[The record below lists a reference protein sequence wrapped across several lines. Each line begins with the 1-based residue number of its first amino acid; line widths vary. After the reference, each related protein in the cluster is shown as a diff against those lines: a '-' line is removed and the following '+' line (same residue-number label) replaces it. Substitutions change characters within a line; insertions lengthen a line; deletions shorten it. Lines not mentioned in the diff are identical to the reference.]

1 MNDNTKHIAGGPSA
15 PGELNIG
22 IKLPDGLSLFSEDG
36 ALCLSDGNLRFCADL
51 TTMIPR
57 IKRGVI
63 GTELVV
69 RAARLKDMSGSPTL
83 IDAAAG
89 LGSDGLLLAA
99 AGFNVTLCE
108 YNPAI
113 AALLKDSLRRSAEVP
128 ELSDAVSRMKV
139 HTGDSIPFMRV
150 IDTKPDVIYLDPM
163 FPESGKNALIKKKFQ
178 LLRQLELPCSNE
190 EELLGA
196 AIAAGPHKIVIKR
209 PIKGPYLAGRKPSY
223 SIEGKAV
230 RYDCLIFA

>member
-1 MNDNTKHIAGGPSA
+1 M
-15 PGELNIG
+15 
-22 IKLPDGLSLFSEDG
+22 DGLSLFYEDG
-36 ALCLSDGNLRFCADL
+36 ALWLTDGNLRFCADL
-51 TTMIPR
+51 SSMIPR

-63 GTELVV
+63 GTELLV
-69 RAARLKDMSGSPTL
+69 RAARLKDMSGGPTL

-108 YNPAI
+108 YNPVI
-113 AALLKDSLRRSAEVP
+113 AALLEDSLKRAASVP
-128 ELSDAVSRMKV
+128 ELSDAVSRMNV
-139 HTGDSIPFMRV
+139 RTGDSIPFMRD
-150 IDTKPDVIYLDPM
+150 IAEKPDVIYLDPM

-178 LLRQLELPCSNE
+178 LLRKLELPCSNE
-190 EELLGA
+190 EELLEA
-196 AIAAGPHKIVIKR
+196 AVSAGPHKIVIKR

>member
-1 MNDNTKHIAGGPSA
+1 MNID
-15 PGELNIG
+15 EY
-22 IKLPDGLSLFSEDG
+22 LPAGLSLFKENG
-36 ALCLSDGNLRFCADL
+36 ALWLTDGNLRFCADL
-51 TTMIPR
+51 TAMIPR
-57 IKRGVI
+57 VKRGAV

-69 RAARLKDMSGSPTL
+69 RASRLKDMSGSPTL

-89 LGSDGLLLAA
+89 LGNDGLLLAA
-99 AGFNVTLCE
+99 AGFKVTLCE
-108 YNPAI
+108 YNPVI
-113 AALLKDSLRRSAEVP
+113 AELLTDSLRRAAEVP
-128 ELSDAVSRMKV
+128 ALASAVSNITVR
-139 HTGDSIPFMRV
+139 TGDSIPFMRESGV
-150 IDTKPDVIYLDPM
+150 RPDVIYLDPM

-190 EELLGA
+190 EELLEA

-230 RYDCLIFA
+230 RYDCLVYA

>member
-1 MNDNTKHIAGGPSA
+1 MNIDSY
-15 PGELNIG
+15 
-22 IKLPDGLSLFSEDG
+22 LPAGLSLFNEDG
-36 ALCLSDGNLRFCADL
+36 ALWLTDGNLRFCADL
-51 TTMIPR
+51 TAMIPR
-57 IKRGVI
+57 VKRGVV

-69 RAARLKDMSGSPTL
+69 RASRLKDMSGSPTL

-89 LGSDGLLLAA
+89 LGNDGLLLAA
-99 AGFNVTLCE
+99 AGFKVTLCE
-108 YNPAI
+108 YNPVI
-113 AALLKDSLRRSAEVP
+113 AELLTDSLRRAAEVP
-128 ELSDAVSRMKV
+128 ALASAVSNITVR
-139 HTGDSIPFMRV
+139 TGDSIPFMKESGVR
-150 IDTKPDVIYLDPM
+150 PDVIYLDPM

-190 EELLGA
+190 EELLEA

-230 RYDCLIFA
+230 RYDCLVYA

>member
-1 MNDNTKHIAGGPSA
+1 MNIDSY
-15 PGELNIG
+15 
-22 IKLPDGLSLFSEDG
+22 LPAGLSLFNEDG
-36 ALCLSDGNLRFCADL
+36 ALWLTDGNLRFCADL
-51 TTMIPR
+51 TAMIPR
-57 IKRGVI
+57 VKRGVV

-69 RAARLKDMSGSPTL
+69 RASRLKDMSGSPTL

-89 LGSDGLLLAA
+89 LGNDGLLLAA
-99 AGFNVTLCE
+99 AGFKVTLCE
-108 YNPAI
+108 YNPVI
-113 AALLKDSLRRSAEVP
+113 AELLTDSLRRAAEVP
-128 ELSDAVSRMKV
+128 ALASAVSNITVRP
-139 HTGDSIPFMRV
+139 GDSIPFMKESGVR
-150 IDTKPDVIYLDPM
+150 PDVIYLDPM

-190 EELLGA
+190 EELLEA

-230 RYDCLIFA
+230 RYDCLVYA

>member
-1 MNDNTKHIAGGPSA
+1 MNTNGSFIAGGPSA
-15 PGELNIG
+15 PGELNIDSY
-22 IKLPDGLSLFSEDG
+22 LPAGLSLFTENG
-36 ALCLSDGNLRFCADL
+36 ALWLTDGNLRFCADL
-51 TTMIPR
+51 TSMIPR
-57 IKRGVI
+57 VKRGAV

-69 RAARLKDMSGSPTL
+69 RASRLKDMSGSPTL

-89 LGSDGLLLAA
+89 LGNDGLLLAA
-99 AGFNVTLCE
+99 AGFKVTLCE
-108 YNPAI
+108 YNPVI
-113 AALLKDSLRRSAEVP
+113 AELLTDSLRRAADVP
-128 ELSDAVSRMKV
+128 ALAFAVSNITVR
-139 HTGDSIPFMRV
+139 TGDSIPFMKESGVR
-150 IDTKPDVIYLDPM
+150 PDVIYLDPM

-190 EELLGA
+190 EELLEA

-230 RYDCLIFA
+230 RYDCLVYA

>member
-1 MNDNTKHIAGGPSA
+1 MNID
-15 PGELNIG
+15 EY
-22 IKLPDGLSLFSEDG
+22 LPAGLSLFKENG
-36 ALCLSDGNLRFCADL
+36 ALWLTDGNLRFCADL
-51 TTMIPR
+51 TAMIPR
-57 IKRGVI
+57 VKKGAV

-69 RAARLKDMSGSPTL
+69 RASRLKDMSGSPTL

-89 LGSDGLLLAA
+89 LGNDGLLLAA
-99 AGFNVTLCE
+99 AGFKVTLCE
-108 YNPAI
+108 YNPVI
-113 AALLKDSLRRSAEVP
+113 AELLTDSLRRAAEVP
-128 ELSDAVSRMKV
+128 ALASAVSNITVR
-139 HTGDSIPFMRV
+139 TGDSIPFMKESGVR
-150 IDTKPDVIYLDPM
+150 PDVIYLDPM

-190 EELLGA
+190 EELLEA

-230 RYDCLIFA
+230 RYDCLVYA

>member
-1 MNDNTKHIAGGPSA
+1 MNIDSY
-15 PGELNIG
+15 
-22 IKLPDGLSLFSEDG
+22 LPAGLSLFKEDG
-36 ALCLSDGNLRFCADL
+36 ALWLTDGNLRFCADL
-51 TTMIPR
+51 TAMIPR
-57 IKRGVI
+57 VKRGAV

-69 RAARLKDMSGSPTL
+69 RASRLKDMSGSPTL

-89 LGSDGLLLAA
+89 LGNDGLLLAA
-99 AGFNVTLCE
+99 AGFKVTLCE
-108 YNPAI
+108 YNPVI
-113 AALLKDSLRRSAEVP
+113 AELLTDSLRRAAEVP
-128 ELSDAVSRMKV
+128 ALASAVSNITVR
-139 HTGDSIPFMRV
+139 TGDSIPFMKESGVR
-150 IDTKPDVIYLDPM
+150 PDVIYLDPM

-190 EELLGA
+190 EELLEA

-230 RYDCLIFA
+230 RYDCLVYA

>member
-1 MNDNTKHIAGGPSA
+1 MNIDSY
-15 PGELNIG
+15 
-22 IKLPDGLSLFSEDG
+22 LPAGLSLFKEDG
-36 ALCLSDGNLRFCADL
+36 ALWLTDGNLRFCADL
-51 TTMIPR
+51 TAMIPR
-57 IKRGVI
+57 VKRGAV

-69 RAARLKDMSGSPTL
+69 RASRLKDMSGSPTL

-89 LGSDGLLLAA
+89 LGNDGLLLAA
-99 AGFNVTLCE
+99 AGFKVTLCE
-108 YNPAI
+108 YNPVI
-113 AALLKDSLRRSAEVP
+113 AELLTDSLRRAADVP
-128 ELSDAVSRMKV
+128 ALASAVSNITVR
-139 HTGDSIPFMRV
+139 TGDSIPFMKESGVR
-150 IDTKPDVIYLDPM
+150 PDVIYLDPM

-190 EELLGA
+190 EELLEA

-230 RYDCLIFA
+230 RYDCLVYA